1 VVTEHQTIGPT
12 APITVEGSIFAA
24 GSTGTVVGVY
34 ADTRA
39 VGSGVR
45 APFHAVVTMEPDQIA
60 VPAPLLPGSVA
71 AMLKPS

>member
-1 VVTEHQTIGPT
+1 MVTEHQTIGLT
-12 APITVEGSIFAA
+12 APVTVEGSIFAA

-39 VGSGVR
+39 VGVEFER
-45 APFHAVVTMEPDQIA
+45 PFHAVVTMEPDQIA
-60 VPAPLLPGSVA
+60 VQPALLPGSVA

>member
-24 GSTGTVVGVY
+24 GSTVTEVGVY

-39 VGSGVR
+39 VGRGVR
-45 APFHAVVTMEPDQIA
+45 APFHAVVTMEANQIA
-60 VPAPLLPGSVA
+60 VQPALLPGSVA

>member
-1 VVTEHQTIGPT
+1 VVTEHQTIGLI
-12 APITVEGSIFAA
+12 APSQSKGPSLPL

-60 VPAPLLPGSVA
+60 VQPALLPSSVA